1 MNDIYDR
8 VMTSIFT
15 SLGFSLAKVNLDQET
30 HEMDLDFY
38 VAKKNNGDYFVY
50 LNLHLELLPLVN
62 NEIQIKISDVLEKGM
77 EGAVKVFG
85 DEINISKSFN
95 KDSTLII
102 FSSYD
107 DCLSS
112 KVLNNIISIEED
124 PYFFK
129 KQVVTVNSSY
139 NKYLEIS
146 LDDHPDDYIVYLQ
159 TIISDTNKFNE
170 FMEAKSYNNEELASE
185 YLFVTK
191 LYEKLPFLSLPV
203 QEHRSDDLQK
213 IINNKLSDSQFKFSE
228 HLFSLDE
235 KSVDTWIT
243 EVEEENLDD

>member
-1 MNDIYDR
+1 M
-8 VMTSIFT
+8 
-15 SLGFSLAKVNLDQET
+15 
-30 HEMDLDFY
+30 
-38 VAKKNNGDYFVY
+38 
-50 LNLHLELLPLVN
+50 
-62 NEIQIKISDVLEKGM
+62 
-77 EGAVKVFG
+77 
-85 DEINISKSFN
+85 
-95 KDSTLII
+95 
-102 FSSYD
+102 
-107 DCLSS
+107 
-112 KVLNNIISIEED
+112 
-124 PYFFK
+124 
-129 KQVVTVNSSY
+129 
-139 NKYLEIS
+139 
-146 LDDHPDDYIVYLQ
+146 DDHPDDYIVYLL